1 MSVIDILSSGNYIVV
16 NKKIAS
22 ELGLCEAILLGEL
35 ASEHKYWSNTE
46 KLEDGFFYSTV
57 ENIKENT
64 TLSKDQQRNAMN
76 TLKEKG
82 IVTVV
87 LKGIP
92 AKRFVRINEDA
103 VIPYILDKFVQNG
116 LTSSYQTSDQ
126 VVGKHD
132 IKLSENTTTS
142 CRETEQQVV
151 GKYVGNNNNNNNNN
165 NNKKESKKE
174 SIKERKHSEYDEI
187 LATIADDNLRD
198 TYLEYIKMRKM
209 IKAPMTDRALQMLI
223 NKVEQLEP
231 GNTERQKLLLDTAIL
246 NNWKSVYPL
255 KDNQTRSYGRTA
267 EEKNAGYCINPNEDS
282 LDDLFP

>member
-1 MSVIDILSSGNYIVV
+1 MSVIDILSNGNYIVV

-22 ELGLCEAILLGEL
+22 DLGLYEAILLGEL
-35 ASEHKYWSNTE
+35 ASEHKYWANIE

-64 TLSKDQQRNAMN
+64 TLSRKQQTRAMN
-76 TLKEKG
+76 TLEDKG
-82 IVTVV
+82 IVTAV

-92 AKRFVRINEDA
+92 AKRYVRINEDA
-103 VIPYILDKFVQNG
+103 ILPYLLDKFVPNG
-116 LTSSYQTSDQ
+116 ITSSSQTDEQ
-126 VVGKHD
+126 VSTKRT
-132 IKLSENTTTS
+132 I
-142 CRETEQQVV
+142 
-151 GKYVGNNNNNNNNN
+151 NNNNNN
-165 NNKKESKKE
+165 NNKQESKKE
-174 SIKERKHSEYDEI
+174 SIKERKHSGYDEI

-198 TYLEYIKMRKM
+198 TYHEYIKMRKM

>member
-1 MSVIDILSSGNYIVV
+1 MSVIDILSNGNYIVV

-35 ASEHKYWSNTE
+35 ASEHKYWSNIE

-64 TLSKDQQRNAMN
+64 TLSRKQQTRAMN
-76 TLKEKG
+76 TLEEKG
-82 IVTVV
+82 IVTAV

-92 AKRFVRINEDA
+92 AKRYVRINEDS
-103 VIPYILDKFVQNG
+103 ILPYLLDKFVPNG
-116 LTSSYQTSDQ
+116 LTSSSQTDELVSP
-126 VVGKHD
+126 KRT
-132 IKLSENTTTS
+132 I
-142 CRETEQQVV
+142 
-151 GKYVGNNNNNNNNN
+151 NNNNNN
-165 NNKKESKKE
+165 NNKQESKKE
-174 SIKERKHSEYDEI
+174 SIKERKHSGYDEI

-267 EEKNAGYCINPNEDS
+267 EEKNAGYCINPNYYS
-282 LDDLFP
+282 FYDLFP

>member
-1 MSVIDILSSGNYIVV
+1 MSVIDILSSENYIVV

-35 ASEHKYWSNTE
+35 ASEHKYWANIE

-64 TLSKDQQRNAMN
+64 TLSRKQQTRAMN
-76 TLKEKG
+76 TLEEKG
-82 IVTVV
+82 IVTAV

-92 AKRFVRINEDA
+92 AKRYVRINEDS
-103 VIPYILDKFVQNG
+103 ILPYLLDKFVPNG
-116 LTSSYQTSDQ
+116 LTSSSQTDELVSP
-126 VVGKHD
+126 KRT
-132 IKLSENTTTS
+132 I
-142 CRETEQQVV
+142 
-151 GKYVGNNNNNNNNN
+151 NNNNN
-165 NNKKESKKE
+165 NNKQESKKE
-174 SIKERKHSEYDEI
+174 SIKERKHSGYDEI
-187 LATIADDNLRD
+187 LATIADDNLRE

>member
-1 MSVIDILSSGNYIVV
+1 MSVIDILSNGNYIVV

-22 ELGLCEAILLGEL
+22 DLGLYEAILLGEL
-35 ASEHKYWSNTE
+35 AREHKYWANIE

-64 TLSKDQQRNAMN
+64 TLSRKQQTRAMN
-76 TLKEKG
+76 TLEDKG
-82 IVTVV
+82 IVTAV

-92 AKRFVRINEDA
+92 AKRYVRINEDA
-103 VIPYILDKFVQNG
+103 ILPYLLDKFVPNG
-116 LTSSYQTSDQ
+116 ITSSSQTDEQ
-126 VVGKHD
+126 VSTKRT
-132 IKLSENTTTS
+132 I
-142 CRETEQQVV
+142 
-151 GKYVGNNNNNNNNN
+151 NNNNNN

-174 SIKERKHSEYDEI
+174 SIKERKHSGYDEI
-187 LATIADDNLRD
+187 LATIADDNLREA
-198 TYLEYIKMRKM
+198 YLEYIKMRKM

>member
-35 ASEHKYWSNTE
+35 ASEHKYWANIE

-64 TLSKDQQRNAMN
+64 TLSRKQQTRAMN
-76 TLKEKG
+76 TLEDKG
-82 IVTVV
+82 IVTAV

-92 AKRFVRINEDA
+92 AKRYVRINEDA
-103 VIPYILDKFVQNG
+103 ILPYLFDKFVPNG
-116 LTSSYQTSDQ
+116 LTSSSQTDELVSP
-126 VVGKHD
+126 KRT
-132 IKLSENTTTS
+132 I
-142 CRETEQQVV
+142 
-151 GKYVGNNNNNNNNN
+151 NNNNNN

-174 SIKERKHSEYDEI
+174 SIKERKHSGYDEI
-187 LATIADDNLRD
+187 LATIADDNLRE

-246 NNWKSVYPL
+246 NNWKSVYPM
-255 KDNQTRSYGRTA
+255 KDKQTRSYGRTA

>member
-1 MSVIDILSSGNYIVV
+1 MSVIDILSNGNYIVV

-22 ELGLCEAILLGEL
+22 DLGLYEAILLGEL
-35 ASEHKYWSNTE
+35 ASEHKYWANIE

-64 TLSKDQQRNAMN
+64 TLSRKQQTRAMN
-76 TLKEKG
+76 TLEDKG
-82 IVTVV
+82 IVTAV

-92 AKRFVRINEDA
+92 AKRYVRINEDA
-103 VIPYILDKFVQNG
+103 ILPYLLDKFVPNG
-116 LTSSYQTSDQ
+116 ITSSSQTDELVSA
-126 VVGKHD
+126 KRT
-132 IKLSENTTTS
+132 I
-142 CRETEQQVV
+142 
-151 GKYVGNNNNNNNNN
+151 NNNNNN

-174 SIKERKHSEYDEI
+174 SIKERKHSGYDEI

-282 LDDLFP
+282 LDDLFQ

>member
-1 MSVIDILSSGNYIVV
+1 MSVIDILSNGNYIVV

-22 ELGLCEAILLGEL
+22 DLGLYEAILLGEL
-35 ASEHKYWSNTE
+35 ASEHKYWANIE

-64 TLSKDQQRNAMN
+64 TLSRKQQTRAMN
-76 TLKEKG
+76 TLEDKG
-82 IVTVV
+82 IVTAV

-92 AKRFVRINEDA
+92 AKRYVRINEDA
-103 VIPYILDKFVQNG
+103 ILPYLLDKFVPNG
-116 LTSSYQTSDQ
+116 ITSSSQTDEQ
-126 VVGKHD
+126 VSTKRT
-132 IKLSENTTTS
+132 I
-142 CRETEQQVV
+142 
-151 GKYVGNNNNNNNNN
+151 NNNNNN

-174 SIKERKHSEYDEI
+174 SIKERKHSGYDEI
-187 LATIADDNLRD
+187 LATIADDNLRE

>member
-1 MSVIDILSSGNYIVV
+1 MSVIDILSNGNYIVV

-22 ELGLCEAILLGEL
+22 DLGLYEAILLGEL
-35 ASEHKYWSNTE
+35 ASEHKYWANIE

-64 TLSKDQQRNAMN
+64 TLSRKQQTRAMN
-76 TLKEKG
+76 TLEDKG
-82 IVTVV
+82 IVTAV

-92 AKRFVRINEDA
+92 AKRYVRINEDA
-103 VIPYILDKFVQNG
+103 ILPYLLDKFVPNG
-116 LTSSYQTSDQ
+116 ITSSSQTDELVSA
-126 VVGKHD
+126 KRT
-132 IKLSENTTTS
+132 I
-142 CRETEQQVV
+142 
-151 GKYVGNNNNNNNNN
+151 NNNNNN
-165 NNKKESKKE
+165 NNKQESKKE
-174 SIKERKHSEYDEI
+174 SIKERKHSGYDEI
-187 LATIADDNLRD
+187 LATIADDNLREA
-198 TYLEYIKMRKM
+198 YLEYIKMRKM

-231 GNTERQKLLLDTAIL
+231 GNTERQKLLLDTEIL

>member
-46 KLEDGFFYSTV
+46 NLEDGFFYSTV

-64 TLSKDQQRNAMN
+64 TLSRKQQTRAMN
-76 TLKEKG
+76 TLEEKG
-82 IVTVV
+82 IVTAV

-92 AKRFVRINEDA
+92 AKRYVRINEDA
-103 VIPYILDKFVQNG
+103 ILPYLLDKFVPNG
-116 LTSSYQTSDQ
+116 LTSSSQTDEL
-126 VVGKHD
+126 VRPKRT
-132 IKLSENTTTS
+132 I
-142 CRETEQQVV
+142 
-151 GKYVGNNNNNNNNN
+151 NNNNN
-165 NNKKESKKE
+165 NNKQESKKE

-187 LATIADDNLRD
+187 LATIADDNLRE

-282 LDDLFP
+282 LDDLFT

>member
-64 TLSKDQQRNAMN
+64 PLSRKQQTRAMN
-76 TLKEKG
+76 TLEEKG
-82 IVTVV
+82 IVTAV

-92 AKRFVRINEDA
+92 AKRYVRINEDS
-103 VIPYILDKFVQNG
+103 ILPYLLDKFVPNG
-116 LTSSYQTSDQ
+116 LTSSSQTDELVSP
-126 VVGKHD
+126 KRT
-132 IKLSENTTTS
+132 I
-142 CRETEQQVV
+142 
-151 GKYVGNNNNNNNNN
+151 NNNNNN
-165 NNKKESKKE
+165 NNKQESKKE
-174 SIKERKHSEYDEI
+174 SIKERKHSGYDEI

-267 EEKNAGYCINPNEDS
+267 EEKNAGYSINPIEDA

>member
-1 MSVIDILSSGNYIVV
+1 MSVIDILSNGNYIVV

-22 ELGLCEAILLGEL
+22 ELGLYEAILLGEL
-35 ASEHKYWSNTE
+35 ASEHKHWSNTE

-64 TLSKDQQRNAMN
+64 TLSRKQQTRAMN
-76 TLKEKG
+76 TLEEKG
-82 IVTVV
+82 IVTAV

-92 AKRFVRINEDA
+92 AKRYVRINEEE
-103 VIPYILDKFVQNG
+103 ILPYLLDKFVPNG
-116 LTSSYQTSDQ
+116 LTSSSQTDEL
-126 VVGKHD
+126 VRPKRT
-132 IKLSENTTTS
+132 I
-142 CRETEQQVV
+142 
-151 GKYVGNNNNNNNNN
+151 NNNNNN

-174 SIKERKHSEYDEI
+174 SIKERKHSGYDEI
-187 LATIADDNLRD
+187 LATIADDNLRE

-231 GNTERQKLLLDTAIL
+231 GNPERQKLLLDTAIL

-255 KDNQTRSYGRTA
+255 KDNQTRSYGRTP
-267 EEKNAGYCINPNEDS
+267 EDKNAGYCINPNEDS